1 MKPHHI
7 NASGLLVGLLLF
19 SIFCSAQAE
28 TKVPCLIFT
37 GASDTEQ
44 CIDLE
49 KQNRITFTDAGM
61 TVSSP
66 KDHSIPDVQLSYTL
80 FNHIEIGD
88 AVPTTSSGVDE
99 IVTDTDSRLLFVS
112 DTKSIVIESAS
123 EIPYSLCIFSLKGTL
138 IAMSNVS
145 AGQSLS
151 VEALAPGV
159 YIAVAANDESQLTL
173 KFILK

>member
-7 NASGLLVGLLLF
+7 IVSGLFTGSLF
-19 SIFCSAQAE
+19 CCFCSVRAE
-28 TKVPCLIFT
+28 AKVPCLIFT
-37 GASDTEQ
+37 GASDTEL
-44 CIDLE
+44 CLDLE
-49 KQNRITFTDAGM
+49 KLNRITFTDDGM
-61 TVSSP
+61 IVSSP
-66 KDHSIPDVQLSYTL
+66 RDGSIPDVQMSYTL

-138 IAMSNVS
+138 IAMSNVCAS
-145 AGQSLS
+145 QSLS
-151 VEALAPGV
+151 VEGLVPGI
-159 YIAVAANDESQLTL
+159 YIAVATDGESQLTL